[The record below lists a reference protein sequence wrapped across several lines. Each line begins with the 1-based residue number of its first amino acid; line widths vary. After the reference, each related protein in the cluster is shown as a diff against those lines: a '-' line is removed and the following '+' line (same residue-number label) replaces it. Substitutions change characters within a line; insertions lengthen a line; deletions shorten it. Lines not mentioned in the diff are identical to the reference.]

1 MTETIAVTIL
11 FTDLV
16 GSTAMLDRMGDEAGD
31 ELMRRHFDIL
41 RESIALHDG
50 TEIKNL
56 GDGLMVTFS
65 NPADG
70 AACAIDMQR
79 GIARHNEAFPH
90 QAMGMRVGLNTG
102 VAITD
107 AGDYF
112 GIPVVIAKR
121 LCDSA
126 LGGQIVMSASVRDLA
141 DGYDSRCDDLG
152 ALPLRG
158 LSEPVSAALLL
169 WTIDEAAEVVATS
182 GDIVVGDVDDFEI
195 DAELLR
201 ITGLPWAR
209 VGERHLVL
217 LTNDRSQVARRSRAP
232 NSRKARAASRQAAIP
247 ADPVSAADQV
257 RSPEPGLIA
266 IRCYDARSARSGH
279 QSA

>member
-1 MTETIAVTIL
+1 MTETSAVTIL

-16 GSTAMLDRMGDEAGD
+16 GSTAMLDRLGDEAGD

-41 RESIALHDG
+41 REAIAIHGG

-65 NPADG
+65 NPAEG
-70 AACAIDMQR
+70 AACAVDMQR
-79 GIARHNEAFPH
+79 GIARHNGTFPH
-90 QAMGMRVGLNTG
+90 QTLSMRVGLNTG

-107 AGDYF
+107 SGDYF

-121 LCDSA
+121 LCDCA
-126 LGGQIVMSASVRDLA
+126 LGGQIVMSASVREMV
-141 DGYDSRCDDLG
+141 DGYDGSCDDLG

-158 LSEPVSAALLL
+158 LSEPVSAAALL
-169 WTIDEAAEVVATS
+169 WSMDEAAEIVTTS
-182 GDIVVGDVDDFEI
+182 GEVVGDMNDFEV
-195 DAELLR
+195 DTELLR

-217 LTNDRSQVARRSRAP
+217 LTSDRSQVARRSRAP
-232 NSRKARAASRQAAIP
+232 TGTRTRAEGARATTTA
-247 ADPVSAADQV
+247 
-257 RSPEPGLIA
+257 EPGLPPDRTRAAEPAMIA
-266 IRCYDARSARSGH
+266 IRCHDSRSERRSGN